1 LTKFASEFRTA
12 HTIKERVKCSG
23 TGLKKRTITTPTLLI
38 TCLLTTLFLAACGT
52 QPLPTNVSTNTTPGI
67 VTVTGSPGP
76 TLNQASPT
84 QAILT
89 ATALPTPT
97 SVPPTPT
104 LFPTPTAVPTP
115 TIPPSPTPVPLPTN
129 LIFGPEGNE
138 WGEITVYL
146 PKASDR
152 LEELSLESSLQEGL
166 GNWFQYAPMLARTSN
181 ASNSS
186 NRYVMKI
193 ESKLFKD
200 VLNGKPVNS
209 YVSSQVWA
217 KYSTS
222 SSNSSLPLLQA
233 GKLLVLNPI
242 SGLIQLITDQLIEPE
257 INKQLDEINR
267 KVDEI
272 KGFLEAKEQAS
283 IQGNLKYL
291 NDLAANLKQFNP
303 DDAELTTYLGQLETI
318 ERESLQ
324 SMNLLEGQLN
334 ETGEKVKN
342 LTFDKSFVLFRNEDK
357 VKTLKEAV
365 TNFQNEANSYEAAL
379 LVRGLAGEIRCAL
392 PFKRDTALAR
402 LADVRKELTT
412 WRDNYELF
420 YRLVDQK
427 IPQMNGLF
435 ADNKI
440 QENLK
445 ETSRLGKLSA
455 TTEYTRV
462 DASFALTIQKVNAQI
477 LEANQPL
484 FIVGELD
491 NQGQLKKVSKLIQ

>member
-1 LTKFASEFRTA
+1 
-12 HTIKERVKCSG
+12 
-23 TGLKKRTITTPTLLI
+23 
-38 TCLLTTLFLAACGT
+38 
-52 QPLPTNVSTNTTPGI
+52 
-67 VTVTGSPGP
+67 
-76 TLNQASPT
+76 
-84 QAILT
+84 
-89 ATALPTPT
+89 
-97 SVPPTPT
+97 
-104 LFPTPTAVPTP
+104 
-115 TIPPSPTPVPLPTN
+115 
-129 LIFGPEGNE
+129 
-138 WGEITVYL
+138 
-146 PKASDR
+146 
-152 LEELSLESSLQEGL
+152 
-166 GNWFQYAPMLARTSN
+166 
-181 ASNSS
+181 
-186 NRYVMKI
+186 
-193 ESKLFKD
+193 
-200 VLNGKPVNS
+200 
-209 YVSSQVWA
+209 
-217 KYSTS
+217 
-222 SSNSSLPLLQA
+222 
-233 GKLLVLNPI
+233 
-242 SGLIQLITDQLIEPE
+242 
-257 INKQLDEINR
+257 
-267 KVDEI
+267 
-272 KGFLEAKEQAS
+272 
-283 IQGNLKYL
+283 
-291 NDLAANLKQFNP
+291 
-303 DDAELTTYLGQLETI
+303 
-318 ERESLQ
+318 
-324 SMNLLEGQLN
+324 MNLLEGQLN